1 MIKQE
6 FNVNNVQCSG
16 FLMMANERINQDNYM
31 ILKTFVNMHLMYA
44 PAKTILQE
52 LHDSEMVDNY
62 IFAGVRVNDNEGLLD
77 RMITG
82 LVSYAED
89 VVGKE
94 FSKTWLNNKISKMT
108 ASEMIHVLEKAIID
122 AACSDYHF
130 EYEEVYD

>member
-1 MIKQE
+1 MINQE
-6 FNVNNVQCSG
+6 FNVNDVQCSG

-52 LHDSEMVDNY
+52 LHDSEMVDNH
-62 IFAGVRVNDNEGLLD
+62 IFAGVRVNDNQGLLD

-82 LVSYAED
+82 LISYAEN
-89 VVGKE
+89 VVGKALA
-94 FSKTWLNNKISKMT
+94 SSWIDAQINKMT
-108 ASEMIHVLEKAIID
+108 ANEMIHVLEKAIID